1 MFIYIQVA
9 RAFGDISSKLIEL
22 GGNPKVLI
30 NDPTVTSFKIDDK
43 SDFIVIGCNYI
54 FYNFLNI

>member
-1 MFIYIQVA
+1 MFICIQVA

-30 NDPTVTSFKIDDK
+30 NYPSITSFRIDDK

-54 FYNFLNI
+54 FYNFFI